1 MNTRMFG
8 ILMSLI
14 LSTSTVAAETEPSIN
29 ALVGI
34 KQAPKLG
41 ERFRVDTA
49 GYNAAPVT
57 LVCMEASPYT
67 AFSYCELNSNARGLY
82 LEIGETNFT
91 GKNVSGEL
99 IEFIG
104 IQHGQLFFKL

>member
-1 MNTRMFG
+1 
-8 ILMSLI
+8 
-14 LSTSTVAAETEPSIN
+14 
-29 ALVGI
+29 
-34 KQAPKLG
+34 
-41 ERFRVDTA
+41 
-49 GYNAAPVT
+49 
-57 LVCMEASPYT
+57 PYT

-104 IQHGQLFFKL
+104 IQHGQLFFKLVKE